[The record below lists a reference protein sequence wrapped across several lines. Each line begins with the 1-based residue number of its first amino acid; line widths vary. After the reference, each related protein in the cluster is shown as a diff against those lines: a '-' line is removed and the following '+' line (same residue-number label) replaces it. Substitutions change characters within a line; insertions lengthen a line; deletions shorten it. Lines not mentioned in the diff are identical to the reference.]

1 MFILFEIHWD
11 PCPRIF
17 TTYFWWYKWC
27 VADLWYVFR
36 SENIWTHC
44 VQAGNCSMYC
54 DQRILQMVLSYFP
67 GFCKEI
73 IPNSCWSICDLIWLK
88 SIIYPL
94 CNTYLLLMYVHTT
107 KVWMTY
113 IIYIRRLVALSTDQA
128 IPSCFYFRISWIL
141 MEQHSFIFFCP
152 LRFVQGLRSLKH
164 WLLQKLIKKNL
175 DQKFKFLV

>member
-1 MFILFEIHWD
+1 MF
-11 PCPRIF
+11 
-17 TTYFWWYKWC
+17 T
-27 VADLWYVFR
+27 
-36 SENIWTHC
+36 

-113 IIYIRRLVALSTDQA
+113 IIYIRRLVLVSTDQA

-141 MEQHSFIFFCP
+141 MEQHFFYFFLYP
-152 LRFVQGLRSLKH
+152 WISAGP
-164 WLLQKLIKKNL
+164 QKPQTLTASKTTLESGINVVPWINIAPWKI
-175 DQKFKFLV
+175 